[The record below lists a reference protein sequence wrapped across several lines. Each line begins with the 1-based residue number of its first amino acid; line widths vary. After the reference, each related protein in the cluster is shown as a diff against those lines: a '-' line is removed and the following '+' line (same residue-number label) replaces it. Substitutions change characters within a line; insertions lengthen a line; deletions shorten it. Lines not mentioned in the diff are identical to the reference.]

1 MWKRKILLY
10 KKFFVE
16 NWNIFKRNKIG
27 LIGVALLIFFAV
39 MAMLAPIPPMIDEMY
54 KPMTGT
60 DPEIFSSTPPSLRHP
75 LGTDFMGRD
84 LLSQLLHGA
93 QIAFAIGIT
102 AAFMSVFIGTTIGLV
117 SGYFGRV
124 IDTLLMRITDIVLVL
139 PGLPFIIV
147 FAAAIGKQSIWIIV
161 ILIAML
167 GWPGVA
173 RVIRAQTLS
182 LKERPF
188 VEAARVSGASDF
200 RIIFK
205 HIAPNVLPLTFLYMT
220 FGVSGAILT
229 EAALSFIGLG
239 DPSVVSWGMMLQWAF
254 TTGHTFR
261 APYWLLPP
269 GLAISL
275 LSLSFYLI
283 GRALDEIVNPKLRE
297 P

>member
-1 MWKRKILLY
+1 
-10 KKFFVE
+10 
-16 NWNIFKRNKIG
+16 
-27 LIGVALLIFFAV
+27 
-39 MAMLAPIPPMIDEMY
+39 
-54 KPMTGT
+54 
-60 DPEIFSSTPPSLRHP
+60 
-75 LGTDFMGRD
+75 MGRD

-117 SGYFGRV
+117 SGYFGRT

-161 ILIAML
+161 ILIAIL

-283 GRALDEIVNPKLRE
+283 GRALDEVINPKLRE
-297 P
+297 LR

>member
-1 MWKRKILLY
+1 MLKTF
-10 KKFFVE
+10 KK
-16 NWNIFKRNKIG
+16 KKT
-27 LIGVALLIFFAV
+27 GVAGLAILAFFG
-39 MAMLAPIPPMIDEMY
+39 MLALLSPIPPMLSEIY
-54 KPMTGT
+54 HPMKGT
-60 DPEIFSSTPPSLRHP
+60 DPEISYSVPPSLRHP

-84 LLSQLLHGA
+84 ILSQLLAGA
-93 QIAFAIGIT
+93 RIAFMVGIT
-102 AAFMSVFIGTTIGLV
+102 AAFVSVFIGTAIGLI
-117 SGYFGRV
+117 SGYLGKI
-124 IDTLLMRITDIVLVL
+124 IDTLLMRITDIVLIL
-139 PGLPFIIV
+139 PGLPLLIILS
-147 FAAAIGKQSIWIIV
+147 AAVGKMSILNIV
-161 ILIAML
+161 LLIALL

-173 RVIRAQTLS
+173 RVIRSQTLS

-188 VEAARVSGASDF
+188 VEAAKVAGASDF
-200 RIIFK
+200 RIIFR
-205 HIAPNVLPLTFLYMT
+205 HIAPNILPLSFLYMA

-283 GRALDEIVNPKLRE
+283 GRTLEEIINPRLRE
-297 P
+297 